1 MALCIPSGL
10 GADRI
15 TSVVFVDEDFKHSL
29 SWQLHKADDTAQAK
43 EYLIVLLLH
52 PAVLHPISLL
62 ITAGLEKG
70 QQYSLGTGPLTLH
83 SKKEN
88 MGNQMR
94 ALRLC

>member
-1 MALCIPSGL
+1 MLTGSPV
-10 GADRI
+10 
-15 TSVVFVDEDFKHSL
+15 SVVFVDEGITHSL
-29 SWQLHKADDTAQAK
+29 SWQLDKADETAQAK
-43 EYLIVLLLH
+43 DCLTVPLLH
-52 PAVLHPISLL
+52 PAVLYPISLL

-94 ALRLC
+94 ALRLCW

>member
-1 MALCIPSGL
+1 MALCIPLGL
-10 GADRI
+10 GANRI
-15 TSVVFVDEDFKHSL
+15 TSVVFVDEDIIASVGNLTQQTQKQHRL
-29 SWQLHKADDTAQAK
+29 KKYNAD
-43 EYLIVLLLH
+43 
-52 PAVLHPISLL
+52 AVHYPISLL

-94 ALRLC
+94 ARRLCW